1 MFGKGTRPRFGHS
14 EIERDLHVSGEIAY
28 MITLDKALEK
38 GNIKTAEPPKAN
50 RSMFGTPLPGSSF
63 RAYLYTSVHM
73 TSMSSAKLG
82 KAHMIPREWDVK
94 VMEYDT
100 LNAHKSFSAAERNTR
115 LNKDVYIR
123 ERIQAC
129 YTKMHIDD
137 VAKFAKWAVL
147 SIMGSDGKTRTV
159 SKTGVIINSLEKQFV
174 PNLIALIRKTH
185 EKLRT
190 ALAKKN
196 N

>member
-28 MITLDKALEK
+28 MITLDKAFEK
-38 GNIKTAEPPKAN
+38 GNIKTAVPPKAN

-63 RAYLYTSVHM
+63 RAYLYTNVHM

-94 VMEYDT
+94 VMESDT
-100 LNAHKSFSAAERNTR
+100 LNAHKSFSKAEQTSR
-115 LNKDVYIR
+115 LTKDWYIR
-123 ERIQAC
+123 ERIQTC
-129 YTKMHIDD
+129 YTKMHNDN
-137 VAKFAKWAVL
+137 VAKFAKWAVV
-147 SIMGSDGKTRTV
+147 SIMGKDGKARTISNTR
-159 SKTGVIINSLEKQFV
+159 SIINNLEQQFA
-174 PNLIALIRKTH
+174 PALIELIRKTH

-190 ALAKKN
+190 ALVKKN